1 MMAQPLRILI
11 VLVCASVF
19 WAVTGHNTESSALGK
34 RVVSKEEQEIRGM
47 ASRDPEGALKAL
59 ESYIEKEP
67 TNDEL
72 VRLKGDLLL
81 KADRK
86 EDAMAAFR
94 KALEM
99 NERSKTALIG
109 IGKTQMAMGELD
121 AAEQTLL
128 SALSLNPNPAYAHY
142 ELGRLY
148 ELKKDFDKAV
158 EHYKDGI
165 ESLGFKAGCST
176 K

>member
-1 MMAQPLRILI
+1 MSRRSARIVI
-11 VLVCASVF
+11 VVLCASVL

-34 RVVSKEEQEIRGM
+34 RVISAEEQEIRGL
-47 ASRDPEGALKAL
+47 ASRDVDAALKAL
-59 ESYIEKEP
+59 EGYIEKAP

-72 VRLKGDLLL
+72 VRLKGDILL

-86 EDAMAAFR
+86 EEAMAAFR
-94 KALEM
+94 QALEM
-99 NERSKTALIG
+99 NQRSKMALIG

-121 AAEQTLL
+121 AAEETLL

-158 EHYKDGI
+158 GHYRDGI